1 MEKKIN
7 QGTKRQKKKKKSK
20 VLNCLYT
27 VMLAAWI
34 IKQEK
39 LELLTYEH
47 KFDLVGTI
55 EAWWQ
60 DSSDWNVKSI
70 VINLFQKDRSSEGT
84 GGLSDMVLSI
94 SGPLT
99 TLKPMIFEYLQIDI
113 LTAWHRRGTVALDHL
128 NHPGELNVQFP
139 NHLSIICRAKKW
151 CYHRRLHPEWH
162 MLQVLSCQYQNV
174 LGVKKN

>member
-7 QGTKRQKKKKKSK
+7 QGTKREKKKDKI
-20 VLNCLYT
+20 LNCLYT
-27 VMLAAWI
+27 LMLAASI

-39 LELLTYEH
+39 LELHTYEH

-55 EAWWQ
+55 EMWWQ

-94 SGPLT
+94 SEPLT
-99 TLKPMIFEYLQIDI
+99 TLKPTIFEYLRIDV

-128 NHPGELNVQFP
+128 NHPREPNVQFP
-139 NHLSIICRAKKW
+139 NHLSILCRAKK
-151 CYHRRLHPEWH
+151 
-162 MLQVLSCQYQNV
+162 
-174 LGVKKN
+174 